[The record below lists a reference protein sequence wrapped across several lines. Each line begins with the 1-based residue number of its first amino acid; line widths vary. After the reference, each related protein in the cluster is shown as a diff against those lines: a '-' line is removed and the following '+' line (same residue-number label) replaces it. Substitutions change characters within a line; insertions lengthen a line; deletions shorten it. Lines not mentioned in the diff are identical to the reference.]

1 MVGLRLIVIYDISD
15 NESRERVAR
24 RLKLMGLARVQRS
37 AFVGV
42 GGVARAKDVAR
53 AVAPLIDAS
62 TDSVIV
68 FVVPGRSVREAFVL
82 GTPMAPLE
90 GVRPYATV

>member
-1 MVGLRLIVIYDISD
+1 MRLLVIYDISD
-15 NESRERVAR
+15 DSSRERVAR
-24 RLKLMGLARVQRS
+24 RLKLLGLTRVQRS

-53 AVAPLIDAS
+53 AVQHLIDPA

-68 FVVPGRSVREAFVL
+68 FVVPSVSVKRALVI

-90 GVRPYATV
+90 AVKLYAAL